1 MSSETS
7 ESIFSDYGLYTT
19 SDNLELTL
27 PNTEIKIERM
37 GPNVFSYIR
46 IDSESNLTKKIIPVK
61 SDELT
66 IEISPIRPL
75 NYPAKRT
82 GYVYLELETPVFLSE
97 HSAAVI
103 FARCPIEIGI
113 FLVHD
118 GHKDS
123 LDWFTCDPVNSRFAL
138 YGAPD
143 SGTLCKYM
151 QSKIVESHE
160 DSIPFVNAVLEINLQ
175 NELDD
180 GHSISKIIFPITD
193 HSVYYKNSKAI
204 IDSIESV
211 LKKKLTLQIFDV
223 SKKSIQ
229 TDWTLSPT
237 YERDLIT
244 KRVDMGVD

>member
-19 SDNLELTL
+19 SDNLELSL

-46 IDSESNLTKKIIPVK
+46 NDSESDLVKKIIPVK
-61 SDELT
+61 SNALT

-82 GYVYLELETPVFLSE
+82 SYVYLELETPVFLSE
-97 HSAAVI
+97 NSAATI
-103 FARCPIEIGI
+103 FARCPIEIGV
-113 FLVHD
+113 FLIHD

-123 LDWFTCDPVNSRFAL
+123 LDCFTCDPANSRFAL

-143 SGTLCKYM
+143 SGTLCKYA
-151 QSKIVESHE
+151 QSEIVESYE
-160 DSIPFVNAVLEINLQ
+160 DSIPFVNAVLEIHLQ

-180 GHSISKIIFPITD
+180 GRSISKIIFPISD
-193 HSVYYKNSKAI
+193 NSVYYKNSKAI
-204 IDSIESV
+204 IDSIEAV

-229 TDWTLSPT
+229 TDWTLSPS
-237 YERDLIT
+237 YERELIV